1 MGRNRRK
8 FTEEEIRIL
17 VDNPYTYRVTDTT
30 IRFTLAFKEEFL
42 KRYKEGLSPKQIVK
56 DLGYSVDILGAR
68 RVEGL
73 RDHIV
78 KESLSEAG
86 LHEGTL
92 HRKIKPCSRDYTT
105 LPESK
110 AIEYM
115 QHELLYLRQEME
127 FLKKLSQRTT
137 RESGRSDH
145 GDSKC

>member
-1 MGRNRRK
+1 MGRIRRK
-8 FTEEEIRIL
+8 FTEEEVRIL
-17 VDNPYTYRVTDTT
+17 AKNPYTYRVTDTT

-42 KRYKEGLSPKQIVK
+42 RRYKEGLSPKQIVQ
-56 DLGYSVDILGAR
+56 DLGYRVDILGGR

-92 HRKIKPCSRDYTT
+92 HNKIKPASRDYTT

-115 QHELLYLRQEME
+115 QHELLYLRQEVE
-127 FLKKLSQRTT
+127 FLKKIIAADNAGKRK
-137 RESGRSDH
+137 R
-145 GDSKC
+145 